1 MAELIHYL
9 FSCEYNGHIFD
20 ILEKYIN
27 NKVKQI
33 IHKIIK
39 KLFTSLQ

>member
-1 MAELIHYL
+1 MAEMIHYL

-20 ILEKYIN
+20 IWEKYVS